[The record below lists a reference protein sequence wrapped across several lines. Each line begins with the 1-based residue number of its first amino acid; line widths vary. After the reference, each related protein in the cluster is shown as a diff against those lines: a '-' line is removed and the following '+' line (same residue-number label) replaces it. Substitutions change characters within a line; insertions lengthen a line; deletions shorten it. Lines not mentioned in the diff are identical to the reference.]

1 MESYLIISK
10 LTKGFTSNYFPDD
23 NNNYYIA
30 YYPRSII
37 NNVFYHTQY
46 NNNYY
51 QLTDIIQIWTQTFF
65 QKLKRHLTQDQETS
79 IAINNV
85 EHVYIHLLKSSSSNS
100 K

>member
-10 LTKGFTSNYFPDD
+10 LTKGFTCNYFPDD

-46 NNNYY
+46 NN
-51 QLTDIIQIWTQTFF
+51 II
-65 QKLKRHLTQDQETS
+65 
-79 IAINNV
+79 N
-85 EHVYIHLLKSSSSNS
+85 
-100 K
+100 

>member
-46 NNNYY
+46 NN
-51 QLTDIIQIWTQTFF
+51 IINWQISFKF
-65 QKLKRHLTQDQETS
+65 ELRLS
-79 IAINNV
+79 S
-85 EHVYIHLLKSSSSNS
+85 KS
-100 K
+100 